1 MGAGDRGGMA
11 ALNRMSPR
19 VDWSQLGRMI
29 KKTRNPIMCI
39 CNDSG
44 SQKALL
50 WCFSYLRLKVR
61 SLALGPSA
69 SSQHGKAQV
78 QLLRPEVHKVLEP
91 FHLSNC

>member
-50 WCFSYLRLKVR
+50 LVFFVPPTEGTITGAG
-61 SLALGPSA
+61 ALCLIATGK
-69 SSQHGKAQV
+69 SSGSTATT
-78 QLLRPEVHKVLEP
+78 
-91 FHLSNC
+91 